1 MELRRCSLAS
11 LSIRKL
17 DDETY
22 ERLRVRAARRG
33 VSMEEEVRQI
43 LTRAVSPPE
52 LLGDLFLKVFGPAR
66 GADLELPHRE
76 PHDPMDLG

>member
-1 MELRRCSLAS
+1 MAS

-17 DDETY
+17 DDEIY
-22 ERLRVRAARRG
+22 ERLRAQAARRG

-52 LLGDLFLKVFGPAR
+52 RLGDLFLKIFGPDR
-66 GADLELPHRE
+66 GADLELPSRE
-76 PHDPMDLG
+76 PHEPMGLG

>member
-1 MELRRCSLAS
+1 MPLLAS

-22 ERLRVRAARRG
+22 ERLRIQAARRG

-52 LLGDLFLKVFGPAR
+52 RLADLFLKVFGPAR
-66 GADLELPHRE
+66 GADLELPPRE
-76 PHDPMDLG
+76 PHDPLDLG